1 MKTSFVRLA
10 RIGTVLA
17 LLVVVIGAWVRLT
30 DAGLG
35 CPDWPGCYGQLF
47 VTESTREAAEA
58 FPERPLDVGKAWRE
72 MIHRYLATGLG
83 LLCLIMAG
91 LAWANRR
98 DPEQPTRLAYF
109 LLALVI
115 FQGLLGMWTVTL
127 LLQPMIVMAHLLG
140 GLATLGLLF
149 WLGEWRRGLSSGT
162 DLPGRMHAARTE
174 RTEATWSEQAIPP
187 DMAQA
192 ASTQMASPQAAPPQ
206 APSLKAPSP
215 QVARTASRESAQVS
229 SPRLAL
235 AGLAAAAIL
244 VLQIALGGWTSANYA
259 ALACP
264 DFPTCQ
270 TRWWP
275 PVTDFREGFVLWRE
289 LGVDYEGGVL
299 DNPAR
304 VAIHFSHRLGAIAAT
319 AMLGLLGWMMVRRPR
334 LRPDG
339 IAVLGTLG
347 VQLILG
353 ASIII
358 YSVPLAISVA
368 HNGVAALLLLTVL
381 NANQQIGYFR

>member
-1 MKTSFVRLA
+1 MKKSFLRLA
-10 RIGTVLA
+10 RAGTLLA

-35 CPDWPGCYGQLF
+35 CPDWPGCYGQLV

-83 LLCLIMAG
+83 LICLIMAG
-91 LAWANRR
+91 VAWFNRR
-98 DPEQPTRLAYF
+98 DPEQPTRLAYV
-109 LLALVI
+109 LLAVVI

-127 LLQPMIVMAHLLG
+127 LLQPVIVMAHLLG
-140 GLATLGLLF
+140 GLTTLGLLF
-149 WLGEWRRGLSSGT
+149 WLGDWRRALSSK
-162 DLPGRMHAARTE
+162 AAR
-174 RTEATWSEQAIPP
+174 AP
-187 DMAQA
+187 
-192 ASTQMASPQAAPPQ
+192 AS
-206 APSLKAPSP
+206 L
-215 QVARTASRESAQVS
+215 R
-229 SPRLAL
+229 RLAL
-235 AGLAAAAIL
+235 AGAAVL
-244 VLQIALGGWTSANYA
+244 VVQIALGGWTSANYA

-275 PVTDFREGFVLWRE
+275 PVADFREGFVLFRE

-304 VAIHFSHRLGAIAAT
+304 VAIHFTHRLGAVAAAIA
-319 AMLGLLGWMMVRRPR
+319 LGLLGWTMTRRPR

-339 IAVLGTLG
+339 IAVLGALG
-347 VQLILG
+347 VQLVLG

-358 YSVPLAISVA
+358 YSVPLSVAVA
-368 HNGVAALLLLTVL
+368 HNGVAALLLLAVL
-381 NANQQIGYFR
+381 NANQRIGHHR